1 MKTMRTAN
9 QLFSFWQWKYRT
21 KASKPELRCLDLA
34 CRFYGLPLP
43 SQTINDGANNLPLN
57 EKLMAI
63 AHQYPLRLVQRK
75 IESVNTCD
83 LATPFLFITQLSK
96 EFYLFIPSD
105 RGKPLIYS
113 ANKGEFIAPKSDGC
127 ELNDVQNAMNSSNC
141 FEILPSYQQSSL
153 QLSELLVWATFGG
166 NAIPLLLYG
175 LLTLV
180 VGVMMMLPALIM
192 GYLINHVIGV
202 ADSRSILGFTFLLLV
217 CAFSA
222 FSAHLLR
229 SVLMI
234 RMQAVKRLAIVS
246 GVFSR
251 FLLFAMDKNDPKG
264 AGEIQQG
271 VNLLAQLVS
280 QSIQLLMAFGS
291 GLLFFFLSLGLLF
304 ILFWKLAFAQLLL
317 AVFVA
322 LVMFAILWRKA
333 KPLMLSVYQQSNSLN
348 QCFDAVNHFENAL
361 ILNKTTPLS
370 DLCQQGVEQTI
381 ASDYQSYRYDVYRTL
396 LSYFLH
402 GFSLIVTFLL
412 IYLGPG
418 DQINLGLTVSFLS
431 LSAMFHAHVLSLL
444 QSLGQCFVLLIRYRK
459 IQTMLDYPIKVPSS
473 GLMMPIYGDIAIEHL
488 YYRYP
493 DGQGRVI
500 SDVNFSMAQGQK
512 IAIVGHS
519 GAGKT
524 TIIKLLLSLL
534 PDVSG
539 SITIDGW
546 SLSKMDIVHFQSQVG
561 FLSSDEKLFNGSLRD
576 NITLGC
582 GYADEEIWAALA
594 VAECDTTIKALPMK
608 LNSIVSDNVAIFSDG
623 ERKRLLIARAIIRQP
638 RIIFADE
645 ITSGLDP
652 VTANKVMQKLMD
664 IPSTGIFTS
673 SDGAYLE
680 SVDCIYCLENGRF
693 VESGTYQQ
701 LRQKNGFFYHQ
712 FIQH

>member
-1 MKTMRTAN
+1 MHAAN
-9 QLFSFWQWKYRT
+9 QVFSFWQWQYRT
-21 KASKPELRCLDLA
+21 KASKPELRCFDLA
-34 CRFYGLPLP
+34 CRFYGLSLP
-43 SQTINDGANNLPLN
+43 SQTIHDAASNLPLT
-57 EKLMAI
+57 EKVMVI
-63 AHQYPLRLVQRK
+63 AHQYPLQPVKRK
-75 IESVNTCD
+75 IDVVNVCD
-83 LATPFLFITQLSK
+83 VATPFLFITQSSQ
-96 EFYLFIPSD
+96 EYYLLLPSN

-113 ANKGEFIAPKSDGC
+113 ANTGRFVVSKSGGC
-127 ELNDVQNAMNSSNC
+127 DMHYVEHAMKSSHC
-141 FEILPSYQQSSL
+141 FEILPSYQQPSL
-153 QLSELLVWATFGG
+153 QLSELLVWATVRG

-180 VGVMMMLPALIM
+180 VGIMMMLPALIM

-280 QSIQLLMAFGS
+280 QSIRLSMAFGS
-291 GLLFFFLSLGLLF
+291 GILFFFLSLGLLF
-304 ILFWKLAFAQLLL
+304 LLFWKLALAQLLL

-370 DLCQQGVEQTI
+370 DLCQQGVAQTI

-402 GFSLIVTFLL
+402 GFSMIVTFLL

-444 QSLGQCFVLLIRYRK
+444 QSLGQCFVMSIRCRK
-459 IQTMLDYPIKVPSS
+459 IQTMLDYPIETPSS
-473 GLMMPIYGDIAIEHL
+473 GLMMPIHGDIAIEHL
-488 YYRYP
+488 YYIYP
-493 DGQGRVI
+493 DGRYALN
-500 SDVNFSMAQGQK
+500 DVSFSVAQGQK
-512 IAIVGHS
+512 IALVGHS

-524 TIIKLLLSLL
+524 TLIKFLLSLL

-539 SITIDGW
+539 TITIDGW
-546 SLSKMDIVHFQSQVG
+546 SLSRMDLVHYQSQVG
-561 FLSSDEKLFNGSLRD
+561 FLSSDEKLFNGSVRD
-576 NITLGC
+576 NITLGY

-594 VAECDTTIKALPMK
+594 VAECDATIKALPMK

-645 ITSGLDP
+645 ITNGLDP

-680 SVDCIYCLENGRF
+680 YVDCIYCLENGRF
-693 VESGTYQQ
+693 VETGTYQQ
-701 LRQKNGFFYHQ
+701 LRQKNGFFYNQ